1 MGPED
6 AAAVF
11 AAPPPI
17 EALRF
22 LLSRAMTELKE
33 DRGADRTIAFLDIS
47 RAHLHSPV
55 RREIYVR
62 ACKEDLNCPVG
73 SCWKLLKAMYGL
85 RDAGAA
91 FDSKAEST
99 MRELG
104 FDIGVFSPCL
114 CFCQATG
121 VGVHWAASGGGRV
134 QPWFGHE
141 GSRDTWTET
150 RHGRRQ

>member
-1 MGPED
+1 M
-6 AAAVF
+6 F
-11 AAPPPI
+11 AATPPI

-62 ACKEDLNCPVG
+62 ACKEDLNCPAG
-73 SCWKLLKAMYGL
+73 CCWKLGKAMHGT

-91 FDSKAEST
+91 FDSKAEGT
-99 MRELG
+99 MVSHRL
-104 FDIGVFSPCL
+104 
-114 CFCQATG
+114 
-121 VGVHWAASGGGRV
+121 
-134 QPWFGHE
+134 
-141 GSRDTWTET
+141 
-150 RHGRRQ
+150 